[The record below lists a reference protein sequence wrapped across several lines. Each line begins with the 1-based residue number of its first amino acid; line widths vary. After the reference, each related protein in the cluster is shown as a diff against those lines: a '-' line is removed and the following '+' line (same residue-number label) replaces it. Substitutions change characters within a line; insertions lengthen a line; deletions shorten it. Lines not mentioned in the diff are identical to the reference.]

1 MNTFPQ
7 HPSDDEDSKPHLLGG
22 QQQTGK
28 SPGKRLACWAGIGLL
43 ILIAVIVAAI
53 LALIHIPSL
62 RKFALRVAEQKLSA
76 SFGARIQ
83 ARDFALSLS
92 QLTLDLYSVTVNGAA
107 PYAEPPLVTVD
118 HIGLGLGITSLLS
131 RQWYVRTIVLDHPV
145 VRLFVDARGNDN
157 LPQSK
162 EKNRQSNADFFQLG
176 VRHALLDGGEV
187 YYNNRKIALNADLH
201 DLTLKARFDP
211 VREQY
216 SGGLS
221 YRDGQLEFA
230 NYHPMA
236 HELDMEFDATRSKFT
251 LRHGVLRSG
260 PSHLELAATVEDFAQ
275 PRMHATYSALVDSG
289 EFRQIMKNPALP
301 AGTIATEGTLDYQS
315 QPDVPLLAT
324 MIVNGNLSSRTLRI
338 QTSGLSA
345 NISDLG
351 ARYSLANGD
360 AAVSDIH
367 ARLLGGNLTGNLT
380 MRQITG
386 HSHSRLRAALTAISL
401 AELRPMMKG
410 SPLQAAALTGT
421 LNADADAN
429 WGKTLDDLTAQTNA
443 TMQARLAPRG
453 SGGGQPVPVN
463 GAIHAQYMAA
473 RKEVSLTQSYLRMP
487 NTELDLN
494 GTVSHRSS
502 LEIRLRT
509 NDLHELETV
518 ADNLRAAAQPGAAPQ
533 PLGLYGSASFAGAVS
548 GSTSAPNLTGQ
559 LEASNW
565 RIRGSAWRLLRT
577 AINLS
582 PSAATLHNG
591 ELEPAD
597 QGRITFNL
605 STDLQHW
612 SFTDSSPF
620 QLGLKANHVS
630 VAELT
635 QLAGFQAPLAGILS
649 AEISLRGSEL
659 HPVGQ
664 GNLSL
669 TKALI
674 WSEPVESV
682 NVNFRGTSDE
692 VQAHLNAQIPAGG
705 AQGVFA
711 YFPKE
716 ERYQAQLAA
725 SGIRLAQ
732 LQTIKSRHLEV
743 AGVLNITAGGQGS
756 IKNPELSATVESP
769 QLEVRKQ
776 TLGDLRLQ
784 TNLANHVADIA
795 LDTRAVNT
803 TVTVR
808 AQVNTT
814 GDYQT
819 NAKIDTQSIPL
830 QPLIAL
836 YAPAEAANITGQTE
850 LHATLRGPLKDKSA
864 LGAHATIPIF
874 ELNYLNK
881 IQLAAANPIQVDFT
895 NGVLALQKT
904 HIRGTDTD
912 VELQASVPSNSAQ
925 PISLLAL
932 GTVNLQ
938 IAQLFDPDLSTSGKL
953 RFDINSYGARANPD
967 VHGQIRI
974 ENANFATADVPIG
987 LQAGNG
993 ILTLTRDR
1001 LNITQFSG
1009 TIGGGKV
1016 QASGALV
1023 YKPHLRFDLALAG
1036 KGMRLLF
1043 PEGIRQELDANLNL
1057 SGTTEAARL
1066 GGRVN
1071 IDQLSFTP
1079 DFDLTEF
1086 ISQFGGETAAPPT
1099 PGFSQNLELNVA
1111 VQSTTGVNLVSR
1123 ELSLQ
1128 GSGNLTVRGTADQP
1142 IILGRVNLTSGDL
1155 IFRGNRYI
1163 LQHGTIDFANP
1174 ARTQPTV
1181 NLAANT
1187 TIQQF
1192 NIYLQFYGPAEHL
1205 RTNYTSVPS
1214 LPPSDII
1221 SLLAFGRT
1229 TEASA
1234 ANPTPGNLGA
1244 ESLLASQV
1252 SSQLTSRVQK
1262 IAGISQLSIDPVL
1275 TSNGAQQNPG
1285 ARVTIQQR
1293 VTANIFVTFATDLTQ
1308 TQSQVVSL
1316 QYKLSPRVIISG
1328 TRDQNGGFSFDT
1340 RIRKSW

>member
-1 MNTFPQ
+1 MNTFPEY
-7 HPSDDEDSKPHLLGG
+7 PSDDKDRKPHLVGR

-28 SPGKRLACWAGIGLL
+28 SPGKRLARWAATSLL
-43 ILIAVIVAAI
+43 IPIAVIVVAI
-53 LALIHIPSL
+53 LALTHIPSL
-62 RKFALRVAEQKLSA
+62 RKFVLRVAEQKLSA
-76 SFGARIQ
+76 SVGARIQ
-83 ARDFALSLS
+83 VRDFALSLS
-92 QLTLDLYSVTVNGAA
+92 QLTLDLYSVTVNGTA
-107 PYAEPPLVTVD
+107 PYAEPPLLTVD
-118 HIGLGLGITSLLS
+118 HIGLGLGITSLL
-131 RQWYVRTIVLDHPV
+131 RREWYMRNIAVDHPV
-145 VRLFVDARGNDN
+145 VRLLVDSRGNDN
-157 LPQSK
+157 LPESK
-162 EKNRQSNADFFQLG
+162 GKNRQGNVDWFQLG

-187 YYNNRKIALNADLH
+187 YYNNRKIVLNADLH
-201 DLTLKARFDP
+201 DLTLKAHFDP
-211 VREQY
+211 VGEQY
-216 SGGLS
+216 SGGLG
-221 YRDGQLEFA
+221 YRDGQLQFA
-230 NYHPMA
+230 KFHPVA
-236 HELDMEFDATRSKFT
+236 HELGMEFDVTRSKFT
-251 LRHGVLRSG
+251 LRRAVLRSG
-260 PSHLELAATVEDFAQ
+260 PSHLQLAGTVEDFAQ
-275 PRMHATYSALVDSG
+275 PRMHATYSALVDTG

-301 AGTIATEGTLDYQS
+301 AGTIVATGTLDYQS
-315 QPDVPLLAT
+315 QPDVPLLAA
-324 MIVNGNLSSRTLRI
+324 MMVNGDLSSRMLRI
-338 QTSGLSA
+338 QTPRLSA
-345 NISDLG
+345 NLTDFG

-367 ARLLGGNLTGNLT
+367 ARLLGGNLTGNFT
-380 MRQITG
+380 MHHITDR
-386 HSHSRLRAALTAISL
+386 SRSRLRAALTGISL
-401 AELRPMMKG
+401 AELRPMMKS
-410 SPLQAAALTGT
+410 SPARAVALTGT

-429 WGKTLDDLTAQTNA
+429 WGKTLDDLTAQSNA
-443 TMQARLAPRG
+443 TIQARVVPRG
-453 SGGGQPVPVN
+453 NESAQPVSVN
-463 GAIHAQYMAA
+463 GAIHAHYIAS

-487 NTELDLN
+487 NTSLDLN
-494 GTVSHRSS
+494 GTVSNRSS
-502 LEIRLRT
+502 LEIRLRS
-509 NDLHELETV
+509 NDLHELETM
-518 ADNLRAAAQPGAAPQ
+518 ADNFRAAAQPGAAPQ
-533 PLGLYGSASFAGAVS
+533 QLGLYGSASFTGAVS

-577 AINLS
+577 AINVS
-582 PSAATLHNG
+582 PSAAILHDG

-597 QGRITFNL
+597 HGRITFNL
-605 STDLQHW
+605 NAGLQHW

-620 QLGLKANHVS
+620 ELGLKANQLS

-635 QLAGFQAPLAGILS
+635 QLAGSQAPLAGILS
-649 AEISLRGSEL
+649 AEVSLRGSEL

-664 GNLSL
+664 GNLAL
-669 TKALI
+669 TKARI
-674 WSEPVESV
+674 WSEPVQLA
-682 NVNFRGTSDE
+682 NVNFQGTGDA
-692 VQAHLNAQIPAGG
+692 VHAHLSLQIPAGR

-716 ERYQAQLAA
+716 ERYQAQLQAL
-725 SGIRLAQ
+725 GIRLAQ
-732 LQTIKSRHLEV
+732 LQTVKSRHLEV

-769 QLEVRKQ
+769 ELEVSKQ
-776 TLGDLRLQ
+776 TLGDLHLE

-795 LDTRAVNT
+795 LNTRAVST

-830 QPLIAL
+830 QPLVAL
-836 YAPAEAANITGQTE
+836 YAPAQAANITGQAE
-850 LHATLRGPLKDKSA
+850 LHATLGGPLKNKSA

-881 IQLAAANPIQVDFT
+881 IQLAAANPIQIDFM

-904 HIRGTDTD
+904 RIHGTDTD
-912 VELQASVPSNSAQ
+912 VELQASVPSNRAQ

-938 IAQLFDPDLSTSGKL
+938 IAKLFDPDLSTSGEL

-967 VHGQIRI
+967 MHGQIRI
-974 ENANFATADVPIG
+974 VNASFATVAAPIG
-987 LQAGNG
+987 LQDGNG

-1009 TIGGGKV
+1009 TVGGGKV

-1043 PEGIRQELDANLNL
+1043 PEGIRQRLDANLNL
-1057 SGTTEAARL
+1057 IGTPEAAQL
-1066 GGRVN
+1066 SGRVN

-1086 ISQFGGETAAPPT
+1086 ISQFGGGTAPPPT

-1111 VQSTTGVNLVSR
+1111 VQSTNGVNLVSR

-1163 LQHGTIDFANP
+1163 LQNGTIDFANP

-1187 TIQQF
+1187 TIQQY

-1214 LPPSDII
+1214 LPPADII
-1221 SLLAFGRT
+1221 NLLAFGRT

-1252 SSQLTSRVQK
+1252 SSQLTSRVEK

-1275 TSNGAQQNPG
+1275 ASNSAQQNPG
-1285 ARVTIQQR
+1285 ARLTIQQR
-1293 VTANIFVTFATDLTQ
+1293 VTANIFVTFATDVTQ

-1316 QYKLSPRVIISG
+1316 QYKLTPRVIVSG